1 MKSIKTL
8 RLIVCFM
15 LIAALSL
22 TALIGCKPAPDA
34 QQGNTQEPAQ
44 SAGTENTGVS
54 DETLKIALESNI
66 AGLDPK
72 TTVDRYSGNVYG
84 CIYEPLLTYDENDNI
99 VANSIVESFEQVDDV
114 TYNFKLVQGIKF
126 HNGDEMKASDVKFS
140 LERGIGTS
148 MNYLVGEIDHVEV
161 LGDYELNIVIKT
173 ANGAFLAGLT
183 AVQTGILSEKAVTEA
198 GDNYQLSP
206 IGSGPYKFVSWEQG
220 VCVTLERN
228 ADYHGDAPYYK
239 NLVFYEI
246 TDSTTRANQ
255 LEVGEVMVA
264 PLAATDVSRFENT
277 PGYQVVKANTFG
289 LIYIGMNY
297 RSENVQDQKVRD
309 AIAYAVD
316 TAAITNAT
324 YLGNANVATA
334 ILSPNVTY
342 SIADETAPNA
352 YDAEK
357 AKALLAEA
365 GYGEGELKLTLVI
378 DTRSDVTS
386 VGTMLKEYLNQVGIE
401 VEIAT
406 GDKATMSGSYYANG
420 TDYDIFVGTWY
431 CATPDANSQIVTTFH
446 SSCNGATGGYCWM
459 NRPEMDKMIEDARAS
474 SDPEVRASL
483 YQQIQ
488 ETVQSEKWWVPVLY
502 YVDCWGSAENVD
514 LAPILNPTGY
524 HQWWKITAK

>member
-22 TALIGCKPAPDA
+22 TALVGCKPAPDA

-161 LGDYELNIVIKT
+161 LGDYEFNIVIKT

-352 YDAEK
+352 
-357 AKALLAEA
+357 
-365 GYGEGELKLTLVI
+365 
-378 DTRSDVTS
+378 
-386 VGTMLKEYLNQVGIE
+386 
-401 VEIAT
+401 
-406 GDKATMSGSYYANG
+406 
-420 TDYDIFVGTWY
+420 
-431 CATPDANSQIVTTFH
+431 
-446 SSCNGATGGYCWM
+446 
-459 NRPEMDKMIEDARAS
+459 
-474 SDPEVRASL
+474 
-483 YQQIQ
+483 
-488 ETVQSEKWWVPVLY
+488 
-502 YVDCWGSAENVD
+502 
-514 LAPILNPTGY
+514 
-524 HQWWKITAK
+524 